1 MANVE
6 NLLKTPTF
14 QQLPLRGH
22 FVRSAFP
29 LGGPIVAI
37 DFPVLGAFG
46 TNGPIVVLFPH
57 TTSGLRFCLAQP
69 SFAHPVF
76 QEPVSILRYALSH
89 FTPRRHRAMRP
100 ILSNFLIP
108 AYFSSIHSWQSL
120 SISIIQ

>member
-22 FVRSAFP
+22 SVRSAFP
-29 LGGPIVAI
+29 LNGLIVTI

-46 TNGPIVVLFPH
+46 TNGPIVVLFSH

-69 SFAHPVF
+69 SFAHLVF

-89 FTPRRHRAMRP
+89 FAPPVATVPIPPRDGVK
-100 ILSNFLIP
+100 
-108 AYFSSIHSWQSL
+108 SSFRSTFAS
-120 SISIIQ
+120 